1 MKIAICAEC
10 ILLYLW
16 FSFTDYLPVFCLAK
30 EKTSG
35 LISIMTKH
43 KCAVK
48 CKQPSLHI
56 KITWTKQEMSDY

>member
-1 MKIAICAEC
+1 MKIAICAEF

-35 LISIMTKH
+35 IIST
-43 KCAVK
+43 VK
-48 CKQPSLHI
+48 CKQPSLHV
-56 KITWTKQEMSDY
+56 KITWTRREMSDY